1 MRILTFGAKD
11 RWKNLHRHP
20 GNPFQIRPGPG
31 YFSIARMNDK
41 LPTTESIKLVG

>member
-1 MRILTFGAKD
+1 MRILILGAKD
-11 RWKNLHRHP
+11 RRKKLHKYP

-41 LPTTESIKLVG
+41 LQKLLNL